1 MPVIL
6 LVLKEGSDLNDW
18 VIRGTSY
25 LVAGTGNIVHL
36 IAGSAGFLLA
46 FSFVVI
52 VLKRTAYTVEVTA
65 RFSLDKMAKNS
76 ILINSELASCIITE
90 YEAMENRKRLQK
102 EVNLYSAI
110 DRGFNYVSGYYKIII
125 LSIFIIILGG
135 ILIEILH
142 HGGEIFSAIKIYIP
156 LAIGSGVIFLL
167 PVLLL
172 SMTVSF
178 YLRKSVN
185 EEKKILYQDL
195 KPVNEEIIKKIKSIN
210 QNLNE
215 MKIIQDDIIRL
226 EIGLGL
232 IHLVDEYFE
241 NNLLKRIS
249 LIHKEIERE
258 TGICIPRIRI
268 RDNIN
273 LKEFEYSF
281 YICGKEM
288 IKYEIEYNKYL
299 CIENGRVKN
308 KIDGK
313 CIKDPTFGLPAIL
326 INKEQI
332 EDAVDA
338 GYIVADAQDI
348 ISVSLRH
355 FMKEKLFEIFTYDNS
370 KNLLEKVSESNPLL
384 IYDCYSKYRHI
395 EIKRILSKILEKKKN
410 LLDIVKIIELLIFYA
425 DEKDDIDKITEL
437 IIKELPQPFTPTAFE
452 VIEGIFAKD
461 IKEYGSFGTI
471 SPAVVKYLEAK
482 KSNAKTSKE
491 K

>member
-1 MPVIL
+1 MS
-6 LVLKEGSDLNDW
+6 K
-18 VIRGTSY
+18 
-25 LVAGTGNIVHL
+25 
-36 IAGSAGFLLA
+36 
-46 FSFVVI
+46 
-52 VLKRTAYTVEVTA
+52 K
-65 RFSLDKMAKNS
+65 
-76 ILINSELASCIITE
+76 
-90 YEAMENRKRLQK
+90 
-102 EVNLYSAI
+102 
-110 DRGFNYVSGYYKIII
+110 KII
-125 LSIFIIILGG
+125 
-135 ILIEILH
+135 EY
-142 HGGEIFSAIKIYIP
+142 K
-156 LAIGSGVIFLL
+156 V
-167 PVLLL
+167 
-172 SMTVSF
+172 
-178 YLRKSVN
+178 
-185 EEKKILYQDL
+185 L
-195 KPVNEEIIKKIKSIN
+195 KPVDAETIKKFKSMK
-210 QNLNE
+210 QDFNE
-215 MKIIQDDIIRL
+215 MKIIKDDIMRL
-226 EIGLGL
+226 EIGVGL
-232 IHLVDEYFE
+232 IPLIDEDLE
-241 NNLLKRIS
+241 DNLQKRIS
-249 LIHKEIERE
+249 SIRKEIERE
-258 TGICIPRIRI
+258 IGISIPKIRV
-268 RDNIN
+268 RDNLS

-288 IKYEIEYNKYL
+288 VKYEIEYNKYL